1 MILRKAFQIILFPK
15 VFKAFKTHFS
25 VDFSL
30 AFNFSCL
37 SEKFALAKL
46 QCKMFE
52 FLETLKEGGKKLF
65 MLTNSPFYF
74 VDGGMRF
81 MLEVLFKY

>member
-1 MILRKAFQIILFPK
+1 
-15 VFKAFKTHFS
+15 
-25 VDFSL
+25 
-30 AFNFSCL
+30 
-37 SEKFALAKL
+37 
-46 QCKMFE
+46 MFE